1 MIILADNSS
10 AICLLLQLNCMYQ
23 KVELRNANKILLK
36 DKFHQIFEEDVV
48 QNKKPMKVV
57 KREAAAGGIE
67 DFERNLHFVNKK
79 IKYVWNP
86 NVQVSLNI
94 PTP

>member
-1 MIILADNSS
+1 
-10 AICLLLQLNCMYQ
+10 MYQ

-57 KREAAAGGIE
+57 KHEAAAGGIE

-86 NVQVSLNI
+86 NVQVSLPKYSHTHTLYKVREDIRN
-94 PTP
+94 